1 MATSSRNT
9 AARKSAAPSDRTRL
23 RRVHERGHYDRETV
37 AAILDAGALCH
48 VGYVVDGQPYVTP
61 TFHWRDGDSV
71 YWHGSSASRA
81 LRASEGADVCLTVT
95 HMDGL
100 VLARSAFHHSA
111 NYRSVMVLG
120 KARKLIDRGEKLAA
134 MKAFVDK
141 IFPGRWD
148 ELRPVSEQEIKA
160 TTILSM
166 PLDEASAKVRTGGPV
181 DDEPDYDLP
190 IWAGQLPLATI
201 GLAPIPCDRLP
212 KGAPDPVELPSFV
225 SDR

>member
-1 MATSSRNT
+1 MAGSPPDVG
-9 AARKSAAPSDRTRL
+9 RKSAAPSERTRL
-23 RRVHERGHYDRETV
+23 RRVHERGRYDRETI
-37 AAILDAGALCH
+37 ADILDAGALCH
-48 VGYVVDGQPYVTP
+48 VGYVIDGQPYVTP
-61 TFHWRDGDSV
+61 TFHWREGDHV

-81 LRASEGADVCLTVT
+81 LRSSEDSNVCLTVT

-120 KARKLIDRGEKLAA
+120 KARKLNDRAQKLAA
-134 MKAFVDK
+134 MRAFVEK
-141 IFPGRWD
+141 LYPGRWD
-148 ELRPVSEQEIKA
+148 ELRPVTEQEIKA
-160 TTILSM
+160 TNILYM

-190 IWAGQLPLATI
+190 IWAGQLPLTTVAEQ
-201 GLAPIPCDRLP
+201 PIPCDRLP
-212 KGAPDPVELPSFV
+212 GNAPEPVAAPGFA

>member
-1 MATSSRNT
+1 MASQQSKPR
-9 AARKSAAPSDRTRL
+9 ARDLAPSERTRL

-61 TFHWRDGDSV
+61 TFHWRDGDNI

-95 HMDGL
+95 HIDGL

-120 KARKLIDRGEKLAA
+120 KARKLTDREEKLAA

-141 IFPGRWD
+141 LFPDRWD
-148 ELRPVSEQEIKA
+148 ELRPVTEQEIKA

-181 DDEPDYDLP
+181 DDEPDYELP
-190 IWAGQLPLATI
+190 IWAGQLPLATV
-201 GLAPIPCDRLP
+201 GRDPIPCERLP
-212 KGAPDPVELPSFV
+212 SGAPGPVDLPSFA

>member
-1 MATSSRNT
+1 MARSTQGT
-9 AARKSAAPSDRTRL
+9 TDKSAAPSERTRL
-23 RRVHERGHYDRETV
+23 RRVHERGHYDNKTI

-61 TFHWRDGDSV
+61 TFHWREGDQV

-95 HMDGL
+95 HLDGL

-120 KARKLIDRGEKLAA
+120 KARKVVDRAKKLAA
-134 MKAFVDK
+134 MRAFVEK
-141 IFPGRWD
+141 LYPGRWD
-148 ELRPVSEQEIKA
+148 DLRPVTEQEIKA
-160 TTILSM
+160 TTILYM
-166 PLDEASAKVRTGGPV
+166 PLDEASAKVRSGGPV

-190 IWAGQLPLATI
+190 IWAGQIPLATI
-201 GLAPIPCDRLP
+201 LREPVPCDRLP
-212 KGAPDPVELPSFV
+212 ASAPGSASATGFLT
-225 SDR
+225 DR